1 MIQRQ
6 PLQFFEKQNTLEL
19 ILIYDLLLI
28 PGGTDIFGK
37 CLEKYQEKK
46 EERRASV
53 EQSCGTDEEN
63 SNDGNEKSKKFA
75 TQIGDLSALDADLRN
90 GEEDEPKLKLA
101 GFSDF
106 GGENIQSETLH
117 KVTYQFKVKQIV
129 EDRLDLIP
137 SPSPSLKIQIMG
149 GKICPYFEF
158 LLKVMGLNADYL
170 LKSFLLYLDFTEKNK
185 ALGSGS
191 WLSSPVSKNM
201 AAALE

>member
-6 PLQFFEKQNTLEL
+6 PLQFFERQNTLEL
-19 ILIYDLLLI
+19 ILIYDLFLI

-53 EQSCGTDEEN
+53 DQSCGTDEEN

-75 TQIGDLSALDADLRN
+75 TQIGDLSALDDADLRN
-90 GEEDEPKLKLA
+90 GEEEEEPKLKLA

-117 KVTYQFKVKQIV
+117 KVTYQFKAEKIL
-129 EDRLDLIP
+129 EDSLDSIP
-137 SPSPSLKIQIMG
+137 
-149 GKICPYFEF
+149 
-158 LLKVMGLNADYL
+158 
-170 LKSFLLYLDFTEKNK
+170 
-185 ALGSGS
+185 
-191 WLSSPVSKNM
+191 
-201 AAALE
+201 

>member
-1 MIQRQ
+1 M
-6 PLQFFEKQNTLEL
+6 
-19 ILIYDLLLI
+19 IYDLFLI

-46 EERRASV
+46 EERRTSV

-117 KVTYQFKVKQIV
+117 KVTYQFT
-129 EDRLDLIP
+129 
-137 SPSPSLKIQIMG
+137 
-149 GKICPYFEF
+149 Y
-158 LLKVMGLNADYL
+158 
-170 LKSFLLYLDFTEKNK
+170 
-185 ALGSGS
+185 
-191 WLSSPVSKNM
+191 
-201 AAALE
+201 